1 MYLSASSSVAPTS
14 RVSDG
19 LGAAPHL
26 VNRARRLNMDWT
38 IEELEQIMHDGMA
51 DVECEVCG
59 HCATVEPDGDYPCP
73 ECGEGRLVSPL
84 ILEGLI

>member
-1 MYLSASSSVAPTS
+1 
-14 RVSDG
+14 
-19 LGAAPHL
+19 
-26 VNRARRLNMDWT
+26 MDWT

>member
-1 MYLSASSSVAPTS
+1 MAYS
-14 RVSDG
+14 
-19 LGAAPHL
+19 
-26 VNRARRLNMDWT
+26 
-38 IEELEQIMHDGMA
+38 IEELERIMDEGMV

-59 HCATVEPDGDYPCP
+59 ESDTIEPDGDYPCT